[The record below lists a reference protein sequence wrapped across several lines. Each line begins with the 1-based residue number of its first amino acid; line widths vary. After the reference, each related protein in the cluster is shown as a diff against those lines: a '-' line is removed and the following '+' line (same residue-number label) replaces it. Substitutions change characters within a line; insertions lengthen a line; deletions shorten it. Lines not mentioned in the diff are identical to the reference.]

1 MELNDLFAG
10 RFDAYF
16 SAAHANDPLWL
27 FVHVP
32 KTAGSSLNGELQ
44 PIMSPYHH
52 IFINYAELGPS
63 EATQGYEQ
71 LFDRAVDRFIEK
83 AQAKRFRYCTGH
95 INGAQVRRIVASV
108 ANVRPITLLREPVS
122 RYISDYRYQRS
133 TMHPGHEQFRAEYP
147 RIEDYL
153 RLESDWN
160 KTATTLLPPDIRAT
174 GDAQACVDWLTSTYS
189 FIGVQEM
196 YGLCLHVL
204 SWFAGVPKRSRVRRR
219 INDPTPDNEVVL
231 SYDLQD
237 EIRTRNAL
245 DVALYDAIAPRFMAI
260 SDPLTTY
267 LDRVA
272 PRPPRGPAT
281 VAAA

>member
-16 SAAHANDPLWL
+16 GAAQADDPLWL

-44 PIMSPYHH
+44 PIMAPYHH
-52 IFINYAELGPS
+52 IFINYAELDPS
-63 EATQGYEQ
+63 EATQSYEQ
-71 LFDRAVDRFIEK
+71 LFDRAIDRFIEK
-83 AQAKRFRYCTGH
+83 AQARRYRYCTGH
-95 INGAQVRRIVASV
+95 INALQVERIAANVP
-108 ANVRPITLLREPVS
+108 NVRPITLLREPVS

-153 RLESDWN
+153 KLQSDWN
-160 KTATTLLPPDIRAT
+160 KIATTLLPPDLRAG
-174 GDAQACVDWLTSTYS
+174 GDVQACVQWLTSTYV

-196 YGLCLHVL
+196 YGLCLHAL

-219 INDPTPDNEVVL
+219 INDPTPDNEVIL
-231 SYDLQD
+231 SYDLQE
-237 EIRTRNAL
+237 EIRVCNAL
-245 DVALYDAIAPRFMAI
+245 DVALYEAIAPRFMAI
-260 SDPLTTY
+260 SDLLTSY

-272 PRPPRGPAT
+272 PRPPRA
-281 VAAA
+281 

>member
-1 MELNDLFAG
+1 MELNDLLAG

-52 IFINYAELGPS
+52 IFINYAELDPS

>member
-16 SAAHANDPLWL
+16 AAAHADDPMWM

-52 IFINYAELGPS
+52 MFINYAELDPT
-63 EATQGYEQ
+63 EATQSYEY
-71 LFDRAVDRFIEK
+71 LFDRVVDRFIER

-95 INGAQVRRIVASV
+95 INAAQVKRIAANVP
-108 ANVRPITLLREPVS
+108 NVRPITLLREPVS

-153 RLESDWN
+153 RVEGDWN
-160 KTATTLLPPDIRAT
+160 KIATSLLPPDLRAT
-174 GDAQACVDWLTSTYS
+174 ADVQACVEWLTSTYC

-196 YGLCLHVL
+196 YGLCLHAL
-204 SWFAGVPKRSRVRRR
+204 SWFAGVPKRSKVRRR
-219 INDPTPDNEVVL
+219 INDPTPDNEVIL
-231 SYDLQD
+231 SYDLQE
-237 EIRTRNAL
+237 EIRERNSL
-245 DVALYDAIAPRFMAI
+245 DVGLYDAIGPRFMAI
-260 SDPLTTY
+260 SDSLTTY

-272 PRPPRGPAT
+272 PRPPRA
-281 VAAA
+281 